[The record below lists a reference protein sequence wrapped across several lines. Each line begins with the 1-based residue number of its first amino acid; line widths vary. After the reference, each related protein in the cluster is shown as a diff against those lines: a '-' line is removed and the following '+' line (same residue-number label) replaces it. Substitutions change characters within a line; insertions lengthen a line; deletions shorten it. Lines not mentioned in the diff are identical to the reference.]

1 MLKLQGFSVEMA
13 VKGFTGNMAEV
24 MDGSVVSVVL
34 HKNLNQFTRTHRIC
48 CKFFI
53 VNSTRK

>member
-1 MLKLQGFSVEMA
+1 MLKLQGFNVKMA

-34 HKNLNQFTRTHRIC
+34 HKNLNQFTRTQQIY

-53 VNSTRK
+53 ANST